1 MVLLS
6 ALRPRHWL
14 KNLLVV
20 VAPLTAGSMTM
31 LAGYQLLIAFVSL
44 SFAASAMYL
53 VNDVRDRS
61 RDQDHPSKRFR
72 AIASGKVTP
81 ATAFALAA
89 VLLGISG
96 ALGWLLSPAFFATVV
111 AYVVATLVYSLWLKS
126 APAVDIVLLASFFV
140 LRIFA
145 GGLATQ
151 VEVSSWLLATS
162 FFAFLSIAAAKRV
175 VELSVMAES
184 SEGGFVSGRGYVSTD
199 LGVVQTVGVG
209 VGISSALLL
218 GLYVE
223 TGIAASN
230 FSSPQLLWLTVPLWI
245 YWVLRFWIIV
255 SRGKVDHDP
264 IEFVLK
270 DWISYAVVV
279 ALALL
284 LVIAQ

>member
-1 MVLLS
+1 
-6 ALRPRHWL
+6 
-14 KNLLVV
+14 
-20 VAPLTAGSMTM
+20 
-31 LAGYQLLIAFVSL
+31 
-44 SFAASAMYL
+44 
-53 VNDVRDRS
+53 
-61 RDQDHPSKRFR
+61 
-72 AIASGKVTP
+72 
-81 ATAFALAA
+81 

-126 APAVDIVLLASFFV
+126 VPAVDIVLLASFFV